1 MDHYGS
7 SQPPDTVRE
16 VYMVVRKWLLT
27 LERELVQ
34 ADVAPWPR
42 EIEAMKRFVEE
53 MEEMHPEWR
62 GGAPGPG

>member
-27 LERELVQ
+27 LERQLAQ